1 MDIYRNSTHV
11 IDNFFNDIQPII
23 DLGNSLEYHNNEA
36 WPGLRTDNLLQIN
49 NTLAVEFAK
58 FFAKNIADK
67 VFYGLSKF
75 EIDVRFHKNDL
86 YDVDEANSGWIHN
99 DDIDFAGLVYLNK
112 EEPNMSTGTSIFDK
126 TLFEDFEAEDY
137 QSRKELNLK
146 KNVINKEIMS
156 KYNNSGFALVYDP
169 VLKKEKKI
177 SKKIDNKSLF
187 IFHKNLKKNSFVKIT
202 NPINQKTV
210 IAEVISNKVRFSD
223 FYNSVITSRIAD
235 ELSLNLNEPYID
247 LVLISQNSTFIAKKA
262 KTYNE
267 EKKVAEKAP
276 VDGIQ
281 IDNLGDVNQLKNE
294 AKKDNIFS
302 YSIKIADFYYKDSA
316 MNMSNRIID
325 ETNIANPVIKTISN
339 TKYRVLLGP
348 FNDIKKLEDSFNEI
362 KSLDFENIEI
372 LKDV

>member
-1 MDIYRNSTHV
+1 MGCEQN
-11 IDNFFNDIQPII
+11 
-23 DLGNSLEYHNNEA
+23 
-36 WPGLRTDNLLQIN
+36 
-49 NTLAVEFAK
+49 
-58 FFAKNIADK
+58 
-67 VFYGLSKF
+67 
-75 EIDVRFHKNDL
+75 
-86 YDVDEANSGWIHN
+86 
-99 DDIDFAGLVYLNK
+99 
-112 EEPNMSTGTSIFDK
+112 
-126 TLFEDFEAEDY
+126 
-137 QSRKELNLK
+137 NLK
-146 KNVINKEIMS
+146 KDVVNREIMS
-156 KYNNSGFALVYDP
+156 KYKNSGFTLVYDP

-281 IDNLGDVNQLKNE
+281 IDNLGDVNQSKNE

-316 MNMSNRIID
+316 KNMSDRIID

>member
-1 MDIYRNSTHV
+1 MNYKSILIV
-11 IDNFFNDIQPII
+11 FFIF
-23 DLGNSLEYHNNEA
+23 
-36 WPGLRTDNLLQIN
+36 
-49 NTLAVEFAK
+49 LAGCEQ
-58 FFAKNIADK
+58 N
-67 VFYGLSKF
+67 
-75 EIDVRFHKNDL
+75 
-86 YDVDEANSGWIHN
+86 
-99 DDIDFAGLVYLNK
+99 
-112 EEPNMSTGTSIFDK
+112 
-126 TLFEDFEAEDY
+126 
-137 QSRKELNLK
+137 NLK
-146 KNVINKEIMS
+146 KDVVNREIMS
-156 KYNNSGFALVYDP
+156 KYKNSGFTLVYDP

-281 IDNLGDVNQLKNE
+281 IDNLGDVNQPKNE

-316 MNMSNRIID
+316 KNMSDRIID
-325 ETNIANPVIKTISN
+325 ETNITNPVIKTISN

>member
-1 MDIYRNSTHV
+1 MNYKSILIV
-11 IDNFFNDIQPII
+11 FF
-23 DLGNSLEYHNNEA
+23 
-36 WPGLRTDNLLQIN
+36 
-49 NTLAVEFAK
+49 
-58 FFAKNIADK
+58 
-67 VFYGLSKF
+67 
-75 EIDVRFHKNDL
+75 
-86 YDVDEANSGWIHN
+86 
-99 DDIDFAGLVYLNK
+99 
-112 EEPNMSTGTSIFDK
+112 IF
-126 TLFEDFEAEDY
+126 LIGCE
-137 QSRKELNLK
+137 QNNLK
-146 KNVINKEIMS
+146 KDVVNREIMS
-156 KYNNSGFALVYDP
+156 KYKNSGFTLVYDQ

-281 IDNLGDVNQLKNE
+281 IDNLGDVNQTKNE

-316 MNMSNRIID
+316 KNMSDRIID

-348 FNDIKKLEDSFNEI
+348 FNDIKKLEDTFNEI
-362 KSLDFENIEI
+362 KLLDFENIEI

>member
-1 MDIYRNSTHV
+1 MNYKSILIV
-11 IDNFFNDIQPII
+11 FFI
-23 DLGNSLEYHNNEA
+23 
-36 WPGLRTDNLLQIN
+36 
-49 NTLAVEFAK
+49 F
-58 FFAKNIADK
+58 
-67 VFYGLSKF
+67 
-75 EIDVRFHKNDL
+75 
-86 YDVDEANSGWIHN
+86 
-99 DDIDFAGLVYLNK
+99 LVGCEQN
-112 EEPNMSTGTSIFDK
+112 
-126 TLFEDFEAEDY
+126 
-137 QSRKELNLK
+137 NLK

-156 KYNNSGFALVYDP
+156 KYKNSGFALVYDP

-247 LVLISQNSTFIAKKA
+247 LVLISQNSIFIAKKA

-276 VDGIQ
+276 IDGIQ
-281 IDNLGDVNQLKNE
+281 IDNLGDVNQPKNE

-316 MNMSNRIID
+316 KNMSDRIID
-325 ETNIANPVIKTISN
+325 ETNITNPVIKTISN

>member
-1 MDIYRNSTHV
+1 MNYKFILIV
-11 IDNFFNDIQPII
+11 FFI
-23 DLGNSLEYHNNEA
+23 
-36 WPGLRTDNLLQIN
+36 
-49 NTLAVEFAK
+49 F
-58 FFAKNIADK
+58 
-67 VFYGLSKF
+67 
-75 EIDVRFHKNDL
+75 
-86 YDVDEANSGWIHN
+86 
-99 DDIDFAGLVYLNK
+99 LVGCEQN
-112 EEPNMSTGTSIFDK
+112 
-126 TLFEDFEAEDY
+126 
-137 QSRKELNLK
+137 NLK
-146 KNVINKEIMS
+146 KDVVNREIMS
-156 KYNNSGFALVYDP
+156 KYKNSGFTLVYDP
-169 VLKKEKKI
+169 VLKEEKKI

-210 IAEVISNKVRFSD
+210 IAEVISNKVSFSD

-281 IDNLGDVNQLKNE
+281 IDNLGDVNQPKNE

-316 MNMSNRIID
+316 MNMSDRIID

>member
-1 MDIYRNSTHV
+1 MNYKSILIV
-11 IDNFFNDIQPII
+11 FFI
-23 DLGNSLEYHNNEA
+23 
-36 WPGLRTDNLLQIN
+36 
-49 NTLAVEFAK
+49 F
-58 FFAKNIADK
+58 
-67 VFYGLSKF
+67 
-75 EIDVRFHKNDL
+75 
-86 YDVDEANSGWIHN
+86 
-99 DDIDFAGLVYLNK
+99 LVGCEQN
-112 EEPNMSTGTSIFDK
+112 
-126 TLFEDFEAEDY
+126 
-137 QSRKELNLK
+137 NLK
-146 KNVINKEIMS
+146 KGVVNREIMS
-156 KYNNSGFALVYDP
+156 KYKNSGFTLVYDP

-281 IDNLGDVNQLKNE
+281 IDNLGDVNQLKNV

-316 MNMSNRIID
+316 KNMSDRIID
-325 ETNIANPVIKTISN
+325 ETNITNPVIKTISN